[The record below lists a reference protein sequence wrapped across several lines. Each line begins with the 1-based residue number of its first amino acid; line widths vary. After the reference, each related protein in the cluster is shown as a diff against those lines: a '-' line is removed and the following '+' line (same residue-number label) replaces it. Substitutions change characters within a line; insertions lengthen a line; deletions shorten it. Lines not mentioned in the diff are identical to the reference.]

1 MEKPNAPSFP
11 YAGIICFLMGGLLL
25 MSGGFRL
32 GPILVGIAIVWAA
45 FAIIL
50 ILIRGK

>member
-1 MEKPNAPSFP
+1 MEKPKAPPFP
-11 YAGIICFLMGGLLL
+11 YAGIICFLLSGLLL
-25 MSGGFRL
+25 TSGGFRL

-50 ILIRGK
+50 ILKRR